1 MKHLIT
7 ALTVAIGALVMTPTE
22 VQARTYERDG
32 YYRSDRGYR
41 SDYGYRSDRGDVE
54 IRKVRRLVG
63 YTKYGRPIYRWR
75 TIVVRHKPYGYY
87 GSRRYRH

>member
-7 ALTVAIGALVMTPTE
+7 ALTVAIGALIMTPTE
-22 VQARTYERDG
+22 VQARTYDRDG
-32 YYRSDRGYR
+32 YH
-41 SDYGYRSDRGDVE
+41 RSDRGDVE

-75 TIVVRHKPYGYY
+75 TIVVHHKPYGSY
-87 GSRRYRH
+87 GSRRHRH